1 MPNYCSI
8 ITYHTVLKWM
18 NKNKN
23 RTQTT
28 PSPNAN
34 RATTVA
40 ITGTN

>member
-18 NKNKN
+18 NMTKTK
-23 RTQTT
+23 TA

-34 RATTVA
+34 LATTVVT
-40 ITGTN
+40 TGTN

>member
-18 NKNKN
+18 NMTKTK
-23 RTQTT
+23 TKTA

-34 RATTVA
+34 LATTVVT
-40 ITGTN
+40 TGTN

>member
-18 NKNKN
+18 NKNK
-23 RTQTT
+23 TQTT